1 MGRYLPVLVYVLAA
15 LAVLFIAGAG
25 ASGSV
30 RGALR
35 YMRMWFVNVIG
46 LVLVALVVGLLLAG
60 ISW

>member
-1 MGRYLPVLVYVLAA
+1 MRYLPVLIYVLAS

-35 YMRMWFVNVIG
+35 YMRTWFGVVLG
-46 LVLVALVVGLLLAG
+46 MALAALVLGIALA
-60 ISW
+60 